1 MSKYAPLAEHLRGSS
16 QTTVYMTFGE
26 IERVLGTKL
35 PPSAFKHRA
44 WWSNNPT
51 NSVITNA
58 WLEAGYKTAN
68 VDMLDRTLEFRRLS
82 SDAPSS
88 GAREPRLA
96 QDGRGSSPGV
106 SGFLFS
112 RVFGAL
118 QGTVTILPGTDL
130 TSPVEEEWDAVQ

>member
-16 QTTVYMTFGE
+16 QTTVTMTFDE
-26 IERVLGTKL
+26 IEDVLGTKL

-51 NSVITNA
+51 NSVITSA

-68 VDMLDRTLEFRRLS
+68 VDMQDRTLKFQRFSL
-82 SDAPSS
+82 DAPSS

-96 QDGRGSSPGV
+96 QDGRGTSAGV
-106 SGFLFS
+106 SGFQLS
-112 RVFGAL
+112 RVFGGL
-118 QGTVTILPGTDL
+118 RGTVTIPPGTDL

>member
-16 QTTVYMTFGE
+16 QPTVYMTFDE

-35 PPSAFKHRA
+35 PPSALKHRA

-51 NSVITNA
+51 NSVITIA
-58 WLEAGYKTAN
+58 WLDAGYKTAN
-68 VDMLDRTLEFRRLS
+68 VDMLGRTLEFRRFS

-88 GAREPRLA
+88 GTR
-96 QDGRGSSPGV
+96 DGRQALDGEGTSGV
-106 SGFLFS
+106 VAGFRFS

-118 QGTVTILPGTDL
+118 QSTVTITPGTDL
-130 TSPVEEEWDAVQ
+130 TSPVEEEWDVER

>member
-16 QTTVYMTFGE
+16 QTTVYMTFDE
-26 IERVLGTKL
+26 IENVVGTKL

-58 WLEAGYKTAN
+58 WLEAGFKTAN
-68 VDMLDRTLEFRRLS
+68 VDMLDRTLEFRRFS
-82 SDAPSS
+82 SDAPSA
-88 GAREPRLA
+88 GAREPRPA
-96 QDGRGSSPGV
+96 QGGRGPSAGV
-106 SGFLFS
+106 SGFQYS

-118 QGTVTILPGTDL
+118 QGTVTIAPGTDL
-130 TSPVEEEWDAVQ
+130 TSPLEEEWDAVQ

>member
-16 QTTVYMTFGE
+16 QTIVCMTFGE

-68 VDMLDRTLEFRRLS
+68 VDMLDRRLEFRKFPL
-82 SDAPSS
+82 DTPSS
-88 GAREPRLA
+88 GGRDGRRF
-96 QDGRGSSPGV
+96 QDGAGSAAV
-106 SGFLFS
+106 AAGFLFS

-118 QGTVTILPGTDL
+118 QGTVKVTPGTDL
-130 TSPVEEEWDAVQ
+130 TSPVEEDWDAAR

>member
-1 MSKYAPLAEHLRGSS
+1 MSKYAPLAEHLRGSG
-16 QTTVYMTFGE
+16 QTTVCMTFDE
-26 IERVLGTKL
+26 IECVLGTKL

-58 WLEAGYKTAN
+58 WLEAGFKTAN
-68 VDMLDRTLEFRRLS
+68 VDMLDRTLEFRRFS
-82 SDAPSS
+82 SNAPSS
-88 GAREPRLA
+88 GAPEARLA
-96 QDGRGSSPGV
+96 QDGARPSVGV

-118 QGTVTILPGTDL
+118 QGTVTIPPGSDL
-130 TSPVEEEWDAVQ
+130 TSPLEEKWDAVQ